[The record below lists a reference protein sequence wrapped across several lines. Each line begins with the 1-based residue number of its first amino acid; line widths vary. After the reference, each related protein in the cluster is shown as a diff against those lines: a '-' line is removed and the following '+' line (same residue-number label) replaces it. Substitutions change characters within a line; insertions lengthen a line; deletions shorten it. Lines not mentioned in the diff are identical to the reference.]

1 MITEEIRAA
10 IAKRIATDD
19 EWDYGVKQCWAEQ
32 IEILSR
38 NIDETIA
45 FFENDCTEDEF
56 AWLSEVIEDVAK
68 TTQSREFVDCLFRV
82 AKKYPEKTKSANI
95 EDFILSAEGA
105 LKE

>member
-1 MITEEIRAA
+1 MIAEKIRAA
-10 IAKRIATDD
+10 IKKRIALHLEDY
-19 EWDYGVKQCWAEQ
+19 YGVKKSWEEEV
-32 IEILSR
+32 EILSR